1 MYVQFIRY
9 IRLTM
14 LSVFSLLSFYQ
25 GTMGSHTHTHK
36 PNEQPQ
42 QTKHGWHKEWEHRIK
57 KKIGAYIL
65 PQQRKWR
72 KTECLCHDATI
83 PLDPPSPPRTKPNKK
98 KKKNTA
104 KGVDWCSTFFHWLRK
119 AQQTYERHVHS
130 CYSRTT
136 RNTHPYV
143 NWWRR
148 AIHTEF
154 IQCRKPT
161 ASIQISLMCTNND

>member
-14 LSVFSLLSFYQ
+14 LSVLSLLSFYQ

-98 KKKNTA
+98 KKKKTPP
-104 KGVDWCSTFFHWLRK
+104 KELTGVLLSSTGCEKLNKH
-119 AQQTYERHVHS
+119 TNDMYIH
-130 CYSRTT
+130 
-136 RNTHPYV
+136 
-143 NWWRR
+143 
-148 AIHTEF
+148 AIHAQRVTH
-154 IQCRKPT
+154 IRT
-161 ASIQISLMCTNND
+161 SIDGDVPSILNLSSAENQPHPFR